1 MEAIGTHDE
10 LQKKGFDLVKTI
22 TEEDELQDE
31 EPVHIDSN
39 NLAFKEGNDV
49 RSSTRS
55 RSKSTL
61 SSARRRSTV
70 SRLSSAEEVEK
81 LIYLLSCSIKN

>member
-10 LQKKGFDLVKTI
+10 LQKSGFDLVKTI
-22 TEEDELQDE
+22 TEEDELEDE
-31 EPVHIDSN
+31 EPVNVASN
-39 NLAFKEGNDV
+39 GMIFKEGNDV

-61 SSARRRSTV
+61 SSARRGSTI
-70 SRLSSAEEVEK
+70 SRLSAAEEVKK
-81 LIYLLSCSIKN
+81 LRYLLSN